1 MRRPPCFTENTG
13 FNAPKGGNAVLTEIK
28 QDAKNLLKCFN
39 APKGGN
45 AVLTREIVDYGF
57 YERFVS
63 MPRRAVMLF

>member
-39 APKGGN
+39 DPKGGN
-45 AVLTREIVDYGF
+45 AVLTQRIAELEAAQRWMFQCPEG
-57 YERFVS
+57 R
-63 MPRRAVMLF
+63 